1 MAEIKIEDSKGNIY
15 NSCPFIDE
23 ILTLCNQ
30 QAEIITKIKEE
41 LEKVR
46 KINEALRENQ
56 RDESEFKKTIEEAK
70 DEVWGKVAD
79 IIGTRN
85 WKYTEPGNWKYTE
98 YDLGDLVREV
108 EELRDENKNLL
119 KEIEDLK

>member
-1 MAEIKIEDSKGNIY
+1 MDEIKIKDSKGDIY

-30 QAEIITKIKEE
+30 QAEIIIKIKKE

-56 RDESEFKKTIEEAK
+56 RDESEIKKAVEEAVEKAVEEAK
-70 DEVWGKVAD
+70 DEVWGSVAY
-79 IIGTRN
+79 IMGTRN
-85 WKYTEPGNWKYTE
+85 SKYTESYLE
-98 YDLGDLVREV
+98 DLVKET

-119 KEIEDLK
+119 KEIEGLK

>member
-85 WKYTEPGNWKYTE
+85 WKYTE